1 MFHTNVTAEETQ
13 AGPPS
18 AAPTLDAHM
27 LLRYLKWIRAV
38 STLIP
43 MNQEWII
50 FHVVCER
57 IKVWRRFLLW
67 RVASWFNNH
76 LFVIH
81 TFGGI
86 NSTLEWMEAAQH
98 KVPSLLSW
106 WERDPPAPPL
116 LPEEGYLLT
125 LKPRKGPRGLSRLHL
140 WLWTSERVGG

>member
-57 IKVWRRFLLW
+57 IKV
-67 RVASWFNNH
+67 
-76 LFVIH
+76 
-81 TFGGI
+81 
-86 NSTLEWMEAAQH
+86 
-98 KVPSLLSW
+98 
-106 WERDPPAPPL
+106 
-116 LPEEGYLLT
+116 
-125 LKPRKGPRGLSRLHL
+125 
-140 WLWTSERVGG
+140 

>member
-1 MFHTNVTAEETQ
+1 MFHTNVT

-57 IKVWRRFLLW
+57 IKV
-67 RVASWFNNH
+67 
-76 LFVIH
+76 
-81 TFGGI
+81 
-86 NSTLEWMEAAQH
+86 
-98 KVPSLLSW
+98 
-106 WERDPPAPPL
+106 
-116 LPEEGYLLT
+116 
-125 LKPRKGPRGLSRLHL
+125 
-140 WLWTSERVGG
+140 